1 MCYGGN
7 TRLLTGAF
15 DMAVGSTVRCISN
28 PIHSEKIVVDFMN
41 NETVGCI
48 SKNFRTKL
56 CSDDSKLGNNLGD
69 AWGIVVMG
77 GVFGS
82 YMELVKI

>member
-1 MCYGGN
+1 MYYGGN
-7 TRLLTGAF
+7 NTPLAGAF
-15 DMAVGSTVRCISN
+15 NMAVGSTVRCISN

-56 CSDDSKLGNNLGD
+56 YSDYSKLGNKLAD

-77 GVFGS
+77 KCLGTIW
-82 YMELVKI
+82 K